1 MPFCSNC
8 GAQVQPGDKFCS
20 DCGAALKQ
28 AASPQQA
35 QSPPLAAQGSR
46 GQQVGEV
53 VVIAVTGLK
62 KPKSFGRWDTF
73 NLLVTPQR
81 MILVPLTGEA
91 INKAVNEA
99 RDKAKGEGK
108 GFWDQWGAQLGTSF
122 RYADRF
128 MGWTYEAVVA
138 DNPGSEVLPND
149 SVETVSL
156 FSDRRGRGGE
166 AVEQVYYKLEIR
178 TRGGFYKFELD
189 GLDEQFQ
196 GFHQLF
202 EGRFRTDA
210 GFSGVKI
217 NIG

>member
-1 MPFCSNC
+1 LIEGIVMPFCSDC

-20 DCGAALKQ
+20 DCGAALRQ
-28 AASPQQA
+28 VAPLQQA
-35 QSPPLAAQGSR
+35 
-46 GQQVGEV
+46 GEV

-81 MILVPLTGEA
+81 LILAPLTGEA

-99 RDKAKGEGK
+99 RDKAKGEGE
-108 GFWDQWGAQLGTSF
+108 GFWGQWGAQLGTSF

-128 MGWTYEAVVA
+128 MGWTPEAVVA
-138 DNPGSEVLPND
+138 DNPGSEVLHND

-156 FSDRRGRGGE
+156 FRDRRGRGGE
-166 AVEQVYYKLEIR
+166 AVEQVYYRLEIR
-178 TRGGFYKFELD
+178 TRGGFYKFEVD

-202 EGRFRTDA
+202 GGKFKTDA
-210 GFSGVKI
+210 GFGGVKTS
-217 NIG
+217 IG

>member
-1 MPFCSNC
+1 M
-8 GAQVQPGDKFCS
+8 
-20 DCGAALKQ
+20 
-28 AASPQQA
+28 
-35 QSPPLAAQGSR
+35 
-46 GQQVGEV
+46 

-81 MILVPLTGEA
+81 MIMAPLTGEA
-91 INKAVNEA
+91 INKAVMEA

-108 GFWDQWGAQLGTSF
+108 GFWGQWGAQLGTSY

-128 MGWTYEAVVA
+128 MGWTPEAVVA

-156 FSDRRGRGGE
+156 FRDRRGRGGE

-210 GFSGVKI
+210 SFGGAFKI
-217 NIG
+217 SIG